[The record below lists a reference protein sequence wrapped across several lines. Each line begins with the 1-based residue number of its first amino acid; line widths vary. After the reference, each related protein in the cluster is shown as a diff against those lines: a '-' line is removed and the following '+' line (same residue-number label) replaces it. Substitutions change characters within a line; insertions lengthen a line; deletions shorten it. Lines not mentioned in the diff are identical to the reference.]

1 LTTIFLVA
9 LDLALLRGEIA
20 MEIRVA
26 TLLTGAVLVLF
37 ATCPTIAMAHAAHAA
52 HATLD
57 CSIQTS
63 RS

>member
-1 LTTIFLVA
+1 VA
-9 LDLALLRGEIA
+9 LDHALLRGEIA

-37 ATCPTIAMAHAAHAA
+37 ATCPIIVTAHAAHPA
-52 HATLD
+52 HATPG

-63 RS
+63 CS

>member
-1 LTTIFLVA
+1 
-9 LDLALLRGEIA
+9 